1 MKRDRKRAIF
11 SSAPELCDT
20 SCLLAATPSLAG
32 NKVGFAAE
40 ASGRDPR
47 WSSPKSSRNRAFSA
61 RSTRSSASAS
71 SSRARPS
78 LSCERPVTLALFPL
92 YGGVPTAPR
101 LRRGDPGVWYAP
113 GLCRSGSRDG
123 CSTQESRKHLGQGSG
138 NVQKVLEG
146 PADDIA
152 SRGVLRVG
160 PGLQRITQFGVKSNG
175 HDICWPRSH
184 GRPATPARLQRLD
197 VVGR

>member
-1 MKRDRKRAIF
+1 LAMPPRTAGLHPDFPVARLLQASAWTSSRPMKRDRKRAIF

-20 SCLLAATPSLAG
+20 SCLLAATPSSAG

-61 RSTRSSASAS
+61 RSARSSASAS

-123 CSTQESRKHLGQGSG
+123 CSTQKAGSTWAKARQRAES
-138 NVQKVLEG
+138 
-146 PADDIA
+146 P
-152 SRGVLRVG
+152 
-160 PGLQRITQFGVKSNG
+160 
-175 HDICWPRSH
+175 
-184 GRPATPARLQRLD
+184 
-197 VVGR
+197 